1 MNVLYLNLDRRPDRN
16 QSFLEN
22 LYANGVSRDKIH
34 RFTGYDA
41 KSFTGYFENLPPLVP
56 KHPVKTEQ
64 SFRAII
70 CNFMGH
76 VRMWQFIV
84 DKHLPVAI
92 ISQDDV
98 VFAPELYASD
108 KVFQLPCDFEVVWL
122 GYMIG
127 RGDRPVPLLKD
138 SSKYALEL
146 VNDDVMTIP
155 YNNGVT
161 NPCSMCYFISQQGAR
176 NLLAAFHASP
186 FIQEADWWMNKY
198 LSDKGIH
205 YMTRKAY
212 ATNRF
217 ELGSDIFTLKA
228 ATKSTSKNKNK
239 SDKNKKTRKRT
250 FRR

>member
-16 QSFLEN
+16 QSILES
-22 LYANGVSRDKIH
+22 LIRDCGVPREKIH
-34 RFTGYDA
+34 RFAGYDA
-41 KSFTGYFENLPPLVP
+41 KTFTGHFEGIPPLLP
-56 KHPVKTEQ
+56 KNPVKNEQ
-64 SFRAII
+64 TARAIV

-76 VRMWQFIV
+76 VRMWQFVV
-84 DKHLPVAI
+84 DKHLPIAL

-98 VFAPELYASD
+98 TFAPELFSG
-108 KVFQLPCDFEVVWL
+108 KVFQLPADFEVVWL

-138 SSKYALEL
+138 STKYALE
-146 VNDDVMTIP
+146 VINDDVMTIP
-155 YNNGVT
+155 YDNRVT

-176 NLLAAFHASP
+176 NLLDALSKAP
-186 FIQEADWWMNKY
+186 YIQETDWWMNKY

-217 ELGSDIFTLKA
+217 ELGSDIFTLKSRA
-228 ATKSTSKNKNK
+228 KNTSGG
-239 SDKNKKTRKRT
+239 
-250 FRR
+250 RRRRP